1 MAVHWANLLY
11 PKCYSELIVL
21 SLLLV
26 TSILGF
32 CFALILIYVRFKKC
46 IVKPKMSMNTFL
58 IFKLISMYVFGL
70 GFMFHCGLNAWKRS
84 LEDTCPVNGKLGLI
98 YNIITICYTGCLFLY
113 FALFHVRKNENTFIE
128 NLSSLFIL
136 LANVCVWLDAI
147 FSESG
152 DIFNKPDNDNSSVIK
167 NVTES
172 SNRAIEVIEKTE
184 SFLSPALVEFSLLGI
199 DLLFTKTYDNNKNVL
214 QRNLRNQNNKIINLF
229 FSFIQILICLTA
241 FSLFA
246 FTFLIVL
253 KPEGSKDYSDYPD
266 EFLFYVSFQLIIKI
280 FMLIFIFTCFICLI
294 LSFGCSCLAFHL
306 NVSTFILLV
315 ACFGNVVYH
324 TLYCF
329 ALDSESRKPHKQHF
343 CISWADNIISLVLAP
358 TQTIFIIGIHS
369 SKNIKTIIVFYLCF
383 FLGVLNLGLW
393 VSDSIGEERLPLFSI
408 LIFNA
413 YHKQV
418 WSIINKI
425 ILPLTI
431 FFRFH
436 TGFEFLEIYWTHS

>member
-11 PKCYSELIVL
+11 PECYSELIVL
-21 SLLLV
+21 CILCGSSSLGLL
-26 TSILGF
+26 
-32 CFALILIYVRFKKC
+32 FALILIFVRLQKC
-46 IVKPKMSMNTFL
+46 TVKQKMSMNTFL

-70 GFMFHCGLNAWKRS
+70 GFMFHCGLYAWKRF
-84 LEDTCPVNGKLGLI
+84 LEDICPGNGAIGFI
-98 YNIITICYTGCLFLY
+98 YNIITICYTVCLFLY
-113 FALFHVRKNENTFIE
+113 FALFHVRKNENTFVE

-152 DIFNKPDNDNSSVIK
+152 DIFNEPDNDNSSVIK

-172 SNRAIEVIEKTE
+172 SNRATEVIEKTE
-184 SFLSPALVEFSLLGI
+184 SFLSPALIEFSLLGI
-199 DLLFTKTYDNNKNVL
+199 DLLFTKTSDNNDNNVNML
-214 QRNLRNQNNKIINLF
+214 HENLRNQTNKYCHLLLV
-229 FSFIQILICLTA
+229 SIQIFFCLFA

-246 FTFLIVL
+246 FTFHIVL
-253 KPEGSKDYSDYPD
+253 KPEGSKDFLDYPY
-266 EFLFYVSFQLIIKI
+266 EFLSYVVFQCIIKI
-280 FMLIFIFTCFICLI
+280 AMLVFIFKCIF
-294 LSFGCSCLAFHL
+294 LSIDCSCLTFHL
-306 NVSTFILLV
+306 NVSSFILLV
-315 ACFGNVVYH
+315 TCFGNVVYH

-329 ALDSESRKPHKQHF
+329 ALDSESRNPHKQYIW
-343 CISWADNIISLVLAP
+343 ISWADNIMSLVLAP

-369 SKNIKTIIVFYLCF
+369 SKNNKNLTFFHLCSYL
-383 FLGVLNLGLW
+383 GILNLGLW
-393 VSDSIGEERLPLFSI
+393 VSDSIGEERLPVFSLF
-408 LIFNA
+408 IFNA
-413 YHKQV
+413 FHTQV